1 MTALP
6 IYYKKVWIK
15 AIVRL
20 ESVESFHPGRSRIN
34 LYLFAYMQKRTRD
47 FWSAT
52 VLGPERAR
60 AALRAV

>member
-34 LYLFAYMQKRTRD
+34 LYLFAYMQKRTQTAQQL
-47 FWSAT
+47 S
-52 VLGPERAR
+52 GI
-60 AALRAV
+60 ALLF